1 MPDPAQGLT
10 PFEEPKGVLPTPPNI
25 PTDFILRTQFWRDIF
40 GKEVQ
45 SAATYSYLWMADQL
59 GHVCLGIILQFV
71 LTFGLHD
78 LPPLVFGW
86 NLMTLDWAN
95 GIALLAISVVVSLW
109 EYRAYSVAAANASS
123 GLFPLD
129 VPLLKRNAIIAT
141 VYMIFGVIVG
151 YGFHLEAGWWNAI
164 VFLAVAIASILCAPP
179 WLRQKVTW
187 QKAALPYLFRL
198 ADSTCDI
205 PQETA
210 DALQKLIDD
219 GPERTGPKQVLI
231 VGPVGSGRTPM
242 VCGVGTEMAFKK
254 HKVRYLSFATLS
266 DIAEQRQQA
275 PNAKLPPIGAWGP
288 KNIFYWPWFEA
299 EVLVIDDVSPTVDAA
314 MRQDGSDAFVA
325 ILESGLGPV
334 KAELSNRVTIWVFGV
349 DDQDI
354 QNQRENKE
362 SLINY
367 YARNIQEFCQ
377 ASELPLI
384 ICLPATEK
392 RME

>member
-1 MPDPAQGLT
+1 MADPTQGLT
-10 PFEEPKGVLPTPPNI
+10 PFEEPKGVRPTPPNI
-25 PTDFILRTQFWRDIF
+25 PTDFIWPTQFWRDIF

-71 LTFGLHD
+71 LTFGLRE
-78 LPPLVFGW
+78 LLGPLFGLGW
-86 NLMTLDWAN
+86 MTPYWAN

-109 EYRAYSVAAANASS
+109 EYRAYSVAAADASS

-141 VYMIFGVIVG
+141 AYMIFGVIVG
-151 YGFHLEAGWWNAI
+151 YGFHLNENWWGAAL
-164 VFLAVAIASILCAPP
+164 FLAMVAASILCAPP

-198 ADSTCDI
+198 ADSKCDI

-219 GPERTGPKQVLI
+219 GPEQTGPRQILI

-242 VCGVGTEMAFKK
+242 VCGVGTEMAFKN

-266 DIAEQRQQA
+266 DIAEQRQQEPDA
-275 PNAKLPPIGAWGP
+275 ELPPIGAWGP

-299 EVLVIDDVSPTVDAA
+299 EVLVIDDVSPMVDAA
-314 MRQDGSDAFVA
+314 MRQDGSDAFAA
-325 ILESGLGPV
+325 ILASGLGPV

-354 QNQRENKE
+354 QNQKENKE

-377 ASELPLI
+377 APEFPLI
-384 ICLPATEK
+384 ICLPATDK